1 MAKWGRVACRMICA
15 AGLVAPAAMALAAA
29 PATQNAA
36 SATIVHPLSVAKVK
50 DMDFGWVTAITAGTA
65 VLEPNADTFS
75 TTGGVVPAGGS
86 PHSAE
91 FVGAASGGAVVNIKI
106 PKQPITVT
114 RIGGTQ
120 TLTVS
125 KFTLQGQNKRTLA
138 KAESFHFRVGATL
151 TLPGLPAPGTYVGQ
165 FDVTVQYP

>member
-1 MAKWGRVACRMICA
+1 MAR
-15 AGLVAPAAMALAAA
+15 AAA

-50 DMDFGWVTAITAGTA
+50 DMDFGWVTAVTAGTA
-65 VLEPNADTFS
+65 VLEPNADAFS
-75 TTGGVVPAGGS
+75 TTGGVAPVGGS

-91 FVGAASGGAVVNIKI
+91 FAGAASGGAVVIIKI
-106 PKQPITVT
+106 PRQPITVT
-114 RIGGTQ
+114 RVGGTE

-125 KFTLQGQNKRTLA
+125 KFTLEGQSKRDLA
-138 KAESFHFRVGATL
+138 KANSFRFRVGATL
-151 TLPGLPAPGTYVGQ
+151 NLPRLPTPGTYVGQ